1 MAHDEQYESEAVSR
15 RGLLTGIGVA
25 AGAGA
30 ILGLPGAAGAGA
42 PPRTKAGD
50 QTEIL
55 GATKANLTYLPIDA
69 FAFHPTSYFATS
81 GSGWGRYYDNLTGLG
96 VLTPP
101 GFLRAPLLLPTGSV
115 VRQLN
120 VAFQNQPIISIE
132 KRLLVSPQVPE
143 QLALRTLDAGPGTK
157 TQTIDLDP
165 VVPIAGAATYTVTFF
180 CSAGDTISGVTVGYE
195 PAAQTF
201 IPFSGA
207 VPRVYD
213 TRDGAGK
220 LGPGEERTIPLGFAG
235 ARSAVINL
243 TVDGTEGAGGVVS
256 AFRADIAWPGSSSL
270 NWSAAGQI
278 LANTT
283 VVAMDAAG
291 QIKIRGGAA
300 RTHVVIDRIGWL
312 I

>member
-1 MAHDEQYESEAVSR
+1 MEHGEQHESEAVSR

-55 GATKANLTYLPIDA
+55 GVAKANLTYLPIDA
-69 FAFHPTSYFATS
+69 LGFDAFEPGKSAFLDALS
-81 GSGWGRYYDNLTGLG
+81 GMNVSPAPGSLG
-96 VLTPP
+96 ASLPM
-101 GFLRAPLLLPTGSV
+101 PTGSV
-115 VRQLN
+115 VRQIN
-120 VAFQNQPIISIE
+120 VSYFGVPAKLTVQ
-132 KRLLVSPQVPE
+132 RRGLVAPSTPE
-143 QLALRTLDAGPGTK
+143 VIFTTTGFVSGGGAK
-157 TQTIDLDP
+157 TVTFDLDP
-165 VVPIAGAATYTVTFF
+165 GVPVAEASTYSLRLELPAGASVH
-180 CSAGDTISGVTVGYE
+180 GVTLGYE
-195 PAAQTF
+195 PVAQTF

-207 VPRVYD
+207 VPRIYD
-213 TRDGAGK
+213 SRDGAGK
-220 LGPGEERTIPLGFAG
+220 LDPNQERTIPLGFPG

-243 TVDGTEGAGGVVS
+243 TVDGTEGAGGFVS
-256 AFRADIAWPGSSSL
+256 AFRADIAWPGSSSI